1 MDYADLRESV
11 FEANRALVRE
21 GLVTLT
27 WGNASGA
34 DRASG
39 VFAIKPSGV
48 DYEALRPEDIVVL
61 SLETGKPVR
70 GAMKPS
76 SDAATHLHLYRHFA
90 SVLGVVH
97 THSPFATAWAQ
108 AGREIPCLGTTHA
121 DHFHGPVPVV
131 RALTSAEIRGDYE
144 ANTGA
149 AIVESFSARG
159 LDPLAR
165 PAALV
170 PGHGPF
176 AWGATVRQ
184 AVDNAV
190 ALEAVARMAVWTRVI
205 GGDAG
210 PLDPVLLDRH
220 FLRKH
225 GPGATY
231 GQPEG
236 GAR

>member
-1 MDYADLRESV
+1 MDYVDLRESV

-34 DRASG
+34 DRAAG

-48 DYEALRPEDIVVL
+48 DYEALRPGDIVVL

-70 GAMKPS
+70 GALRPS
-76 SDAATHLHLYRHFA
+76 SDAPTHLHLYRAFA
-90 SVLGVVH
+90 GVHGVVH
-97 THSPFATAWAQ
+97 THSTFATAWAQ
-108 AGREIPCLGTTHA
+108 AAREIPCLGTTHA

-131 RALTSAEIRGDYE
+131 RALSPAEIRGEYE
-144 ANTGA
+144 ANTGV
-149 AIVESFSARG
+149 AIADTFAARG

-176 AWGATVRQ
+176 AWGATVRK
-184 AVDNAV
+184 AVENAV
-190 ALEAVARMAVWTRVI
+190 ALEAVARMAAWTRLV

-210 PLDPVLLDRH
+210 PLAPALLDRH

-225 GPGATY
+225 GSGATY

-236 GAR
+236 GTR

>member
-1 MDYADLRESV
+1 MEYADLRESV

-34 DRASG
+34 DRTAG
-39 VFAIKPSGV
+39 VIAIKPSGV
-48 DYEALRPEDIVVL
+48 EYDAMRPEDVVIL
-61 SLETGKPVR
+61 SLETGRPVR
-70 GAMKPS
+70 GAMRPS
-76 SDAATHLHLYRHFA
+76 SDAPTHLHLYRHFA
-90 SVLGVVH
+90 GVNGVVH
-97 THSPFATAWAQ
+97 THSSFATAWAQ
-108 AGREIPCLGTTHA
+108 AAREIPCLGTTHA

-131 RALTSAEIRGDYE
+131 RPLTPAEIQGDYE

-149 AIVESFSARG
+149 AIVDTFSGRG
-159 LDPLAR
+159 IDPLAR

-176 AWGATVRQ
+176 AWGATVRK
-184 AVDNAV
+184 AVENAV
-190 ALEAVARMAVWTRVI
+190 ALEAVARMAVWTRFV

-225 GPGATY
+225 GSGAYY
-231 GQPEG
+231 GQPG
-236 GAR
+236 GGTP